1 MRFQVLRRGT
11 AISALQWRMSCKPVT
26 RRDWIKLAPAL
37 GAAAAVA
44 QNPGAGPQ
52 QRIGKAALAS
62 SLELAGLK
70 FTDEQLEMML
80 PNVNNYLRNY
90 ETLRTIDIPLD
101 TEPAVRFQPL
111 LPGRKAPSGPSRFRP
126 TVAPTMSRPKNLE
139 DLAFVPVTQLA
150 QLIAGGSVTPLELTR
165 MYLERLKRYS
175 PTLNCTITFTEEL
188 AMEQAARATKEIK
201 AGNYKGP
208 LHGIPWGAKDLF
220 ATKGIRTT
228 WGAEPFQNQMFDYNS
243 TVVERLDKAG
253 AVLIAKL
260 SMGALAQG
268 GLWFGGMTKTPWDVE
283 QTSSGSSAGSASST
297 SAGLV
302 GFALGTETLG
312 SIVTPSTRCGVAG
325 LRPTYG
331 RVSRAGAMGLSWTMD
346 KVGPICRTAEDC
358 VIVLN
363 AIRGVDGK
371 DLTVVDAPLHWEPS
385 RPLGELK
392 IGILQKDFDGVS
404 KEQKPIYEAAV
415 EQLKKA
421 DAKMEPVTLPS
432 MPLGAIRMIL
442 TAEAA
447 AAFDDLTRSGGVDQ
461 LKGQARNDWPNT
473 FRSARTITAVEYLRA
488 QRARTLLMRQ
498 MDELMSKWDV
508 LVSPVGSESLTLT
521 NLTGHPQMV
530 VPCGFIGK
538 APQGLLFT
546 GRLYE
551 EGSMVR
557 VAHAYEQAAGWYKQ
571 HPNLA

>member
-1 MRFQVLRRGT
+1 MPR
-11 AISALQWRMSCKPVT
+11 KPVT
-26 RRDWIKLAPAL
+26 RRDWIMLAPAL
-37 GAAAAVA
+37 GAAAANA
-44 QNPGAGPQ
+44 QNPTPAAP
-52 QRIGKAALAS
+52 QRIGKETLAS

-70 FTDEQLEMML
+70 FTDAQLEMML
-80 PNVNNYLRNY
+80 PNINNYLRNY
-90 ETLRTIDIPLD
+90 ESLRAIDIPLD
-101 TEPAVRFQPL
+101 TEPAIRFQPL

-126 TVAPTMSRPKNLE
+126 TTAHTPVRPRKLE
-139 DLAFVPVTQLA
+139 DLAFLPVTQLSR
-150 QLIAGGSVTPLELTR
+150 LIASGRVTPLELTS
-165 MYLERLKRYS
+165 MYLERLKRHS

-188 AMEQAARATKEIK
+188 AMEQAARATREIK
-201 AGNYKGP
+201 AGKYKGP

-228 WGAEPFQNQMFDYNS
+228 WGAEPFQNQVFDYNA
-243 TVVERLDKAG
+243 TVVDKLEKAG

-260 SMGALAQG
+260 SMGALAMG

-297 SAGLV
+297 AAGLV

-312 SIVTPSTRCGVAG
+312 SIVSPSTRCGVAG

-331 RVSRAGAMGLSWTMD
+331 RVSRSGAMGLSWTMD

-358 VIVLN
+358 VLVLN
-363 AIRGVDGK
+363 AIRGSDGK

-385 RPLGELK
+385 KPLGQWK
-392 IGILQKDFDGVS
+392 IGILQEDFDQVS
-404 KEQKPIYEAAV
+404 KEQKPIYGATI

-421 DAKMEPVTLPS
+421 GAKLEPVTLPS

-461 LKGQARNDWPNT
+461 LKGQARGDWPNS

-488 QRARTLLMRQ
+488 QRARTLLMRR

-508 LVSPVGSESLTLT
+508 LVSPMGSESLTLT

-530 VPCGFIGK
+530 VPCGFLGK
-538 APQGLLFT
+538 MPQGLLFT

-551 EGSMVR
+551 EGSVVR
-557 VAHAYEQAAGWYKQ
+557 VAHAYEQSAGWYKQ
-571 HPNLA
+571 HPKLS

>member
-1 MRFQVLRRGT
+1 MP
-11 AISALQWRMSCKPVT
+11 AKPVT

-37 GAAAAVA
+37 GAAAAQA
-44 QNPGAGPQ
+44 QNPAAAPPP
-52 QRIGKAALAS
+52 QRIDKAALAN

-70 FTDEQLEMML
+70 FTGAQLEMML

-90 ETLRTIDIPLD
+90 EALRTIDVPLD
-101 TEPAVRFQPL
+101 TEPAIRFQPL
-111 LPGRKAPSGPSRFRP
+111 LPGRRAPSGLSRFRP
-126 TVAPTMSRPKNLE
+126 TATPLPARPKDLE
-139 DLAFVPVTQLA
+139 DLAFLPVTQLSR
-150 QLIAGGSVTPLELTR
+150 LIAARRVTPLELTR

-175 PTLNCTITFTEEL
+175 PALNCTITFTEEL
-188 AMEQAARATKEIK
+188 AIDQATRATREIK
-201 AGNYKGP
+201 AGKYKGP

-228 WGAEPFQNQMFDYNS
+228 WGAEPFQNQVFDYNA
-243 TVVERLDKAG
+243 TVVDKLEKAG

-260 SMGALAQG
+260 SMGALAMG

-312 SIVTPSTRCGVAG
+312 SIVSPSTRCGVAG

-358 VIVLN
+358 VLVLN
-363 AIRGVDGK
+363 AIRGADGK
-371 DLTVVDAPLHWEPS
+371 DLTVVDAPLHWEPLK
-385 RPLGELK
+385 PLAQWK
-392 IGILQKDFDGVS
+392 IGVLQSDFDQLD
-404 KEQKPIYEAAV
+404 KERQPVYEAAIAH
-415 EQLKKA
+415 LKKA
-421 DAKMEPVTLPS
+421 GVKLEPVTLPS

-461 LKGQARNDWPNT
+461 LKGQARGDWPNS

-488 QRARTLLMRQ
+488 QRVRTLLMRQ
-498 MDELMSKWDV
+498 MEELMSKWDV
-508 LVSPVGSESLTLT
+508 LVSPMGSESLTLT

-530 VPCGFIGK
+530 VPCGFLGK
-538 APQGLLFT
+538 MPQGLLFT

-551 EGSMVR
+551 EGSVVR
-557 VAHAYEQAAGWYKQ
+557 VAHAYEQTAGWYKQ
-571 HPNLA
+571 HPKLA

>member
-1 MRFQVLRRGT
+1 MPR
-11 AISALQWRMSCKPVT
+11 KPVS

-37 GAAAAVA
+37 GAVAVNA
-44 QNPGAGPQ
+44 QAPDSKPA
-52 QRIGKAALAS
+52 QRIGKAALAG

-80 PNVNNYLRNY
+80 GNVNNNLRSY
-90 ETLRTIDIPLD
+90 ELLRTVDIPLD
-101 TEPAVRFQPL
+101 TEPAIRFQPL
-111 LPGRKAPSGPSRFRP
+111 LPGRKAPSGPSRFKP
-126 TVAPTMSRPKNLE
+126 SAAPAMARPKNLE
-139 DLAFVPVTQLA
+139 DLAFLPVTQLSRLVA
-150 QLIAGGSVTPLELTR
+150 TGAVTPLELTR

-188 AMEQAARATKEIK
+188 AIEQATRATKEIK
-201 AGNYKGP
+201 AGKYKGP

-228 WGAEPFQNQMFDYNS
+228 WGAEPFQNQVFDYNA
-243 TVVERLDKAG
+243 TVVDRLEKAG

-260 SMGALAQG
+260 SMGALAMG
-268 GLWFGGMTKTPWDVE
+268 GLWFGGMTKTPWDTE

-297 SAGLV
+297 AAGLV

-346 KVGPICRTAEDC
+346 KAGPICRTAEDC
-358 VIVLN
+358 VLVLN
-363 AIRGVDGK
+363 AIRGADGK
-371 DLTVVDAPLHWEPS
+371 DLTVVDAPLHWEPAK
-385 RPLGELK
+385 PLSEWK
-392 IGILQKDFDGVS
+392 IGILQKDFDGLG
-404 KEQKPIYEAAV
+404 KEPKPVYEAAI
-415 EQLKKA
+415 EHLKKA
-421 DAKMEPVTLPS
+421 GAKLEPATLPG
-432 MPLGAIRMIL
+432 MPLGAIRL
-442 TAEAA
+442 VLSAEAA

-461 LKGQARNDWPNT
+461 LKGQARSDWPNS
-473 FRSARTITAVEYLRA
+473 FRSSRTITAVEYLRA

-498 MDELMSKWDV
+498 MDETMSKWDV
-508 LVSPVGSESLTLT
+508 LVSPTGSESLTLT

-530 VPCGFIGK
+530 VPCGFVGK

-551 EGSMVR
+551 EGSVVR
-557 VAHAYEQAAGWYKQ
+557 VAHAYEQMAGWFKQ
-571 HPNLA
+571 HPKLA